1 MARAVELFQKS
12 RLDSVTDVT
21 TTFGHPIFIKIFG
34 PAFLRPFNDDNK
46 TDYIEK
52 KLKKQL
58 LQGEEAQE
66 RRVGR
71 IQDITLRVTTNITQ
85 HADHKFDLLKTTMAA
100 DMEAMKA
107 GQEAVKAEVAAT
119 VKAEIAATM
128 AADMEAMKAGLE
140 DIKAVKA
147 EVAATQAVMNSRL
160 DELLAIAKQQ
170 QDASLAPAPNATA
183 GNEQRQDE
191 M

>member
-21 TTFGHPIFIKIFG
+21 TTFGHPIFIKFFG
-34 PAFLRPFNDDNK
+34 PAFLRPFNDDSK
-46 TDYIEK
+46 TDYIERM
-52 KLKKQL
+52 LKKQL

-85 HADHKFDLLKTTMAA
+85 HVDHKFDLLK
-100 DMEAMKA
+100 A
-107 GQEAVKAEVAAT
+107 GQEAMKAEVAAT

-147 EVAATQAVMNSRL
+147 EVAATQAVIAATQAVVNSRL

-191 M
+191 V

>member
-1 MARAVELFQKS
+1 MIAIASDSYDDSMARAVELFQKS

-21 TTFGHPIFIKIFG
+21 TTFGHPIFIKFFG
-34 PAFLRPFNDDNK
+34 PAFLRPFNDDSK
-46 TDYIEK
+46 TDYIERM
-52 KLKKQL
+52 LKKQL

-85 HADHKFDLLKTTMAA
+85 HVDHKFDLL
-100 DMEAMKA
+100 KA

-119 VKAEIAATM
+119 

-147 EVAATQAVMNSRL
+147 EVAATQAVIAATQAVVNSRL

-183 GNEQRQDE
+183 GKEQQQDE